1 MKFLPLA
8 LPLAL
13 LLVAS
18 CDSTPRERQAI
29 AAKELKKLDTLART
43 GGQRLARAAKKTA
56 AYDAANRARRA
67 QPLDAARE
75 TTMAT
80 TLLGPY
86 ANHLAQLTPA
96 TVAGAY
102 AWLIRETRARH
113 AQWSA
118 RDWDYARAA
127 YQRLNAE
134 LKRLRLDL
142 PAREELKVRARQA
155 EFVALQATRTANELG
170 QAVKE

>member
-1 MKFLPLA
+1 MKFLPLV

-13 LLVAS
+13 LLVA

-43 GGQRLARAAKKTA
+43 GGQRLARAARKTA

-67 QPLDAARE
+67 QPLDAARQR
-75 TTMAT
+75 TMAAN
-80 TLLGPY
+80 LLGPY
-86 ANHLAQLTPA
+86 ANQLDQLTPA

-102 AWLIRETRARH
+102 AQFIRETRTRH
-113 AQWSA
+113 AQWTP

-155 EFVALQATRTANELG
+155 EFVALQATRTADDLG
-170 QAVKE
+170 HAVKE

>member
-1 MKFLPLA
+1 MKFLPLT
-8 LPLAL
+8 LSLAL
-13 LLVAS
+13 LLTA
-18 CDSTPRERQAI
+18 CDSTPRERQAM
-29 AAKELKKLDTLART
+29 ADKELKKLDTLARS

-67 QPLDAARE
+67 QPLAAARE
-75 TTMAT
+75 QAMAA

-86 ANHLAQLTPA
+86 ANQLEQLTPA

-102 AWLIRETRARH
+102 AQLIRETRARH
-113 AQWSA
+113 AHWTP
-118 RDWDYARAA
+118 RDWDYARAV

-155 EFVALQATRTANELG
+155 EFVALQASRTANELG
-170 QAVKE
+170 SAVKE